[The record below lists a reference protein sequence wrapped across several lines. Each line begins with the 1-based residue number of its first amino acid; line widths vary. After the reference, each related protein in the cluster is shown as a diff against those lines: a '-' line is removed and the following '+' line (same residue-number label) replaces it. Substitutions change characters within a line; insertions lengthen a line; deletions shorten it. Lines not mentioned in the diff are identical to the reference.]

1 MVAVSLRLPEDLDR
15 KLSREVRLTG
25 QPRSQLIREALEALL
40 SRRERER
47 LEAAMVAAAEALA
60 SDPAARAEALA
71 VAADF
76 LPAENEAME
85 GVEAAAASTSTASAN
100 SPAILKYN
108 LLIFYLLLKGNLL
121 FICR

>member
-1 MVAVSLRLPEDLDR
+1 MGAVSLRLPEDLDR

-25 QPRSQLIREALEALL
+25 QPRSQLIREALESLL

-76 LPAENEAME
+76 LPAENEALE
-85 GVEAAAASTSTASAN
+85 RAETDA
-100 SPAILKYN
+100 
-108 LLIFYLLLKGNLL
+108 GNGGADAEDGPWW
-121 FICR
+121 R

>member
-1 MVAVSLRLPEDLDR
+1 MGAVSLRLPEDLDR

-47 LEAAMVAAAEALA
+47 LEAAMVAAARALA
-60 SDPAARAEALA
+60 CDPAARAEALA

-85 GVEAAAASTSTASAN
+85 GVEAAAASGSADAQDE
-100 SPAILKYN
+100 PWW
-108 LLIFYLLLKGNLL
+108 
-121 FICR
+121 R